1 MNRQVLIKAGQVA
14 RMIVR
19 GLPLTK
25 VCGEMGMSYE
35 GLIRITRCQE
45 YLQIEERVRNAVV
58 GKMDARLAK
67 RAQMETE
74 VEDAVPEALQVLL
87 DNGERSETFVPLW
100 RYSIVIPI
108 TSSAKQRVCL
118 RRSRL
123 HSLVSAVKLWLLRS
137 KKRTSP
143 TI

>member
-1 MNRQVLIKAGQVA
+1 
-14 RMIVR
+14 
-19 GLPLTK
+19 
-25 VCGEMGMSYE
+25 MGMSYE

-45 YLQIEERVRNAVV
+45 YLQIEERLRNAVV

-87 DNGERSETFVPLW
+87 DNVRRSETFVPLW
-100 RYSIVIPI
+100 TYSIVIPV